1 MADRRPHSVPI
12 QWRQSHMT
20 EGAPEGAP
28 EEAPE
33 GAPEEA
39 PEGAPE
45 EARAAGS
52 RAAGPAEV
60 AITML

>member
-1 MADRRPHSVPI
+1 
-12 QWRQSHMT
+12 MT